1 MGSPS
6 RQREWRLRWG
16 AAVLGRQL
24 TLQQGNAAAKNNG
37 FGFVRSTEKKNGDG
51 STIFRLTVL
60 TGALHS
66 SQTPTFLENG
76 HGTWTAFP
84 NASRLQVKVLFFGR
98 GGGGFTP
105 GSRYASRTI
114 SRHFRNIT
122 PISNL
127 TTPTENF
134 V

>member
-24 TLQQGNAAAKNNG
+24 PLQQGNAAAKNNG
-37 FGFVRSTEKKNGDG
+37 FGFVRSTEQKNGDD
-51 STIFRLTVL
+51 STIFRWTVL

-76 HGTWTAFP
+76 NDTRTAFP
-84 NASRLQVKVLFFGR
+84 NASRLQVKVLFFGFR
-98 GGGGFTP
+98 PAKICFITTQ
-105 GSRYASRTI
+105 TI

-122 PISNL
+122 PTSNL